1 MYNLKNMTKYT
12 EEQINWAIEQLRNKG
27 VKELTRER
35 AIKLLETFDDFEDM
49 VKGKIEKDKKSGK
62 LKSKAEELN

>member
-1 MYNLKNMTKYT
+1 MTKYT

-35 AIKLLETFDDFEDM
+35 AIKLLETFDDFENM

-62 LKSKAEELN
+62 LKSKTEELN